1 MKKAENI
8 LNEVFL
14 SQLISCL
21 SVGIWV
27 DAMDVLAM
35 REATN
40 YAAEHCRSGKGP
52 IVLEAATYR
61 YYGHSMSDPGTSY
74 RKRDEVEDVRKNRDP
89 IAHFKDR
96 ILKSGLA
103 TEEELKK
110 IEQDVVKEV
119 GEAVQVAKTDKE
131 LGPDELWNDVY
142 PDNEKWKMRGVTPFQ
157 WIQPKAAR
165 Q

>member
-1 MKKAENI
+1 M
-8 LNEVFL
+8 
-14 SQLISCL
+14 
-21 SVGIWV
+21 
-27 DAMDVLAM
+27 DAMDVLAV
-35 REATN
+35 REATHF
-40 YAAEHCRSGKGP
+40 AAEHCRSGKGP

-74 RKRDEVEDVRKNRDP
+74 RKRDEVEDVRKHRDP
-89 IAHFKDR
+89 ITHFKDR

-110 IEQDVVKEV
+110 IETDVVKEV
-119 GEAVQVAKTDKE
+119 SEAVQVAKTDKE

-142 PDNEKWKMRGVTPFQ
+142 PDNDKWKMRGVTPFQ
-157 WIQPKAAR
+157 WIQTKAAR